1 MSAPVG
7 SVAKAT
13 YSYTGSATT
22 IYLYSAASGINIYG
36 IKVDYSGEVTGFE
49 NIENQSAAHKVL
61 RNGQVVILREGKTY
75 SILGTRI
82 D

>member
-1 MSAPVG
+1 MEL
-7 SVAKAT
+7 T
-13 YSYTGSATT
+13 WQ
-22 IYLYSAASGINIYG
+22 IIDENYSASSSWG
-36 IKVDYSGEVTGFE
+36 YSGEVTGFE

>member
-1 MSAPVG
+1 MANQGTNTTQLSAVN
-7 SVAKAT
+7 
-13 YSYTGSATT
+13 YC
-22 IYLYSAASGINIYG
+22 ASSSWG
-36 IKVDYSGEVTGFE
+36 YSGTVTGFE

-61 RNGQVVILREGKTY
+61 RNGQVVILREGKTN

>member
-1 MSAPVG
+1 MG
-7 SVAKAT
+7 LRWQIIDEN
-13 YSYTGSATT
+13 YC
-22 IYLYSAASGINIYG
+22 ASSSWG
-36 IKVDYSGEVTGFE
+36 YSGEVTGFE

>member
-1 MSAPVG
+1 MELRWQIIDEN
-7 SVAKAT
+7 
-13 YSYTGSATT
+13 YC
-22 IYLYSAASGINIYG
+22 ASFSWG
-36 IKVDYSGEVTGFE
+36 YSGEFTGFE

-61 RNGQVVILREGKTY
+61 RNGQVVLLREGKTY

>member
-1 MSAPVG
+1 MANQGTNTTQLSAVN
-7 SVAKAT
+7 
-13 YSYTGSATT
+13 YC
-22 IYLYSAASGINIYG
+22 ASSSWGYAG
-36 IKVDYSGEVTGFE
+36 TVTGFE

>member
-1 MSAPVG
+1 MANQGTNTTQLSAVNYCASSSWGYAG
-7 SVAKAT
+7 S
-13 YSYTGSATT
+13 
-22 IYLYSAASGINIYG
+22 
-36 IKVDYSGEVTGFE
+36 VTGFE

>member
-1 MSAPVG
+1 MANQGTNTTQLSAVNYCARSSWG
-7 SVAKAT
+7 YSV
-13 YSYTGSATT
+13 
-22 IYLYSAASGINIYG
+22 
-36 IKVDYSGEVTGFE
+36 EVIGFE

-61 RNGQVVILREGKTY
+61 RNGQVVLLREGKTY